1 VSRGLGAAA
10 AVARAPGG
18 RWESVGQGRGSRSS
32 PRLHATDGAVGSGG
46 DGSARGGGGALVFN
60 GSFWLTLQLGWGE
73 KEEGG

>member
-1 VSRGLGAAA
+1 
-10 AVARAPGG
+10 VARAPGG

-32 PRLHATDGAVGSGG
+32 PRWHATDGAVGSGG

-73 KEEGG
+73 KGEGG